1 MAKVK
6 RSPKKAGGKAM
17 MMEQQ
22 ALSLIEAH
30 PHFAGRT
37 QLFEFQY
44 ANKSLVVRGR
54 VPTFYLKQMLQSVL
68 KSMDGVERIDNQV
81 TVDWN
86 DGLIEPAR
94 NCVAGI

>member
-1 MAKVK
+1 MAKAK
-6 RSPKKAGGKAM
+6 RAPKQAKGRAM
-17 MMEQQ
+17 MLEQQ

-30 PHFAGRT
+30 PYFAGHT

-68 KSMDGVERIDNQV
+68 KSLDGVERIDNQV

-86 DGLIEPAR
+86 DGLIAPVR